1 METTGAMIASRVG
14 AAAVSVLIVFTMISV
29 VTM

>member
-1 METTGAMIASRVG
+1 METTSAMIASRVG
-14 AAAVSVLIVFTMISV
+14 AALVSVLIVFTMISV